1 LYQISEF
8 KLGVEFFDY
17 FLQLQGFKYTLPAIV
32 INNRTPSEAEKFE
45 NDMKEGHNSNEVG
58 LGYPFS
64 SELPAS
70 NAYPPSGRTESKLTS
85 SQDKSR
91 GGESGD
97 EFLFDDQLPSPHP
110 EYRRKIAGRR
120 RIESKEANVGNEEEG
135 SPEIKIIRDDSL
147 GSRGE
152 GHMTPPNAIKK
163 TRSFTAEEVRMS
175 TDMTRDEPAE
185 EIEVKKKA
193 RKSSSNEDSQ
203 GKRKNIFYR
212 IMEEIFPF
220 EEKLKFYFVEMAFL
234 LEYMESKNLVLRNF
248 DPKSVLL
255 TESGHICWDVGVWN
269 NQSYISNL
277 QFQNT
282 NELFLPPEV
291 IFPDRYYD
299 PNSTSTYDPKF
310 IWWIMSVFFFYSFY
324 GKYPHQI
331 LKNQFV
337 SNYSK
342 WPTNM
347 SSPCNDF
354 FQKMFSPARKDRYC
368 SIAHLQSH
376 PFFASIDWT
385 TLSAQIKNGSML
397 NNMGPVIPSSLDI
410 HEYYESFQTGQDYIS
425 NAMSLNCSYA
435 EISQNDQNFL
445 ELSQLNGMQI
455 GELT

>member
-1 LYQISEF
+1 
-8 KLGVEFFDY
+8 
-17 FLQLQGFKYTLPAIV
+17 V
-32 INNRTPSEAEKFE
+32 INRTPSEAERFE
-45 NDMKEGHNSNEVG
+45 IDNDMKEGLNSNEVG

-64 SELPAS
+64 PELPS
-70 NAYPPSGRTESKLTS
+70 NPYPHTTTPTATTATTTTTTTTGHPPENKLTS

-97 EFLFDDQLPSPHP
+97 EFLFDDQQPSTHLV
-110 EYRRKIAGRR
+110 RKLNGRR
-120 RIESKEANVGNEEEG
+120 RIESKEANVGNEEG
-135 SPEIKIIRDDSL
+135 SPDAKTMRDDSL
-147 GSRGE
+147 GSQKE
-152 GHMTPPNAIKK
+152 GYMTPPNAIKK

-175 TDMTRDEPAE
+175 NDMTRDEQGE
-185 EIEVKKKA
+185 EIEVKKK

-203 GKRKNIFYR
+203 GKKKNIFYR

-291 IFPDRYYD
+291 IFPDRYCD
-299 PNSTSTYDPKF
+299 PNSSSTYDPKY

-331 LKNQFV
+331 LRNQFV

-347 SSPCNDF
+347 STHCIDF
-354 FQKMFSPARKDRYC
+354 FQKMFAPARKDRYC

-376 PFFASIDWT
+376 PFFASIDWA
-385 TLSAQIKNGSML
+385 TLSAQLKNGSII
-397 NNMGPVIPSSLDI
+397 NNMGPVIPSSSDI